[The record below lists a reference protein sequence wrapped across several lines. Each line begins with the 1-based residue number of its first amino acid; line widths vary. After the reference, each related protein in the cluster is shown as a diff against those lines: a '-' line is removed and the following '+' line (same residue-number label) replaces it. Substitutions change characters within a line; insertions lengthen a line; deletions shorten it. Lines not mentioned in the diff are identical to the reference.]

1 VVDNFEHELV
11 VLGIRIKKFRVL
23 KKLTQTELAA
33 KCDIDIRTI
42 QRIEKGNNNFSI
54 KILFAICKT
63 LEIEPSEIINP
74 SSIIN
79 RLIVN
84 NLV

>member
-11 VLGIRIKKFRVL
+11 VLGIRTKKFRVL

-42 QRIEKGNNNFSI
+42 QRIEKGKNNFSI

-63 LEIEPSEIINP
+63 LEIEPSEIIK
-74 SSIIN
+74 
-79 RLIVN
+79 
-84 NLV
+84 